1 MAKRNKTKNK
11 FSLKQ
16 AKKRLISTKK
26 YKELIKKRQHHQK
39 LSLKERKQLDHA
51 LFIKYCSCI
60 KSLKYNERIKENI
73 EYPICMSSVYKKRGF
88 KSPKN
93 VKSRCKKYK

>member
-1 MAKRNKTKNK
+1 MVKRNKTKSK
-11 FSLKQ
+11 FSLKK

-26 YKELIKKRQHHQK
+26 YKDLIKKRQHNQK

-60 KSLKYNERIKENI
+60 KSLKYNGRIKENI
-73 EYPICMSSVYKKRGF
+73 V
-88 KSPKN
+88 KN
-93 VKSRCKKYK
+93 MIKIILK